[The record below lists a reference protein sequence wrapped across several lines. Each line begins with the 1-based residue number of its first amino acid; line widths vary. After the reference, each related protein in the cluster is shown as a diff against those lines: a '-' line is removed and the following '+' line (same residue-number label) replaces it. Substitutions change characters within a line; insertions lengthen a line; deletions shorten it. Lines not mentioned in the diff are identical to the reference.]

1 MKTAGQRD
9 VAPHYRRFVLQQAK
23 GSGAARAIAST
34 PGMGGTNDGKGVLFI
49 SHTGEVYPSGFLPIP
64 CGQVPIDSVVRV
76 YQEATL
82 FRALRDADRLAGK
95 CGLCEFRN
103 LCGGSRARA
112 FAVTGDPLGEEPD
125 CAYIPAAAASLQ
137 PQ

>member
-1 MKTAGQRD
+1 M
-9 VAPHYRRFVLQQAK
+9 
-23 GSGAARAIAST
+23 
-34 PGMGGTNDGKGVLFI
+34 
-49 SHTGEVYPSGFLPIP
+49 
-64 CGQVPIDSVVRV
+64 PIDSVVRV